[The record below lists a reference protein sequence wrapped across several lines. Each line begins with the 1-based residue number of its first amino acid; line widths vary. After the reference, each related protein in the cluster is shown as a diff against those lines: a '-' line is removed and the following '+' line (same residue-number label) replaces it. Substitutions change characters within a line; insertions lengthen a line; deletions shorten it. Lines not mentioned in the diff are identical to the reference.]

1 MNIGFIGT
9 GKITTSVIQGLFRS
23 NIKLKQILISE
34 RNKKNSLALS
44 KKFKKVKIV
53 KDNQE
58 IIKRSSWV
66 FIAVVPGVAKKIL
79 KELTFKKNQTVVSF
93 VSTLNMT
100 YLKKTLR
107 PATSIIKAAPL
118 PTIANKLGPI
128 VLFPKNKKVTNFF
141 NHLGIAIVANNEK
154 ENNHL
159 WTMTSTMATYFEYCN
174 TLENWLVKRKVSSA
188 KAKDLVASL
197 MFGLSHSMLLSK
209 SKTKELVTDYQT
221 KKGINEE
228 LLKRL
233 KQEKIFSS
241 IDRNL
246 TKIFDRIKKA
256 ND

>member
-34 RNKKNSLALS
+34 RNKKNSSALS
-44 KKFKKVKIV
+44 KKFRRVKVV
-53 KDNQE
+53 KNNQD
-58 IIKRSSWV
+58 IINNSSWV
-66 FIAVVPGVAKKIL
+66 FIAVVPTVAKKIL

-93 VSTLNMT
+93 VSTLNMN
-100 YLKKTLR
+100 YLKKTIR
-107 PATSIIKAAPL
+107 PATNIVKAAPL
-118 PTIANKLGPI
+118 PTIASKLGPI
-128 VLFPKNKKVTNFF
+128 ILFPNAAKVTKFF
-141 NHLGIAIVANNEK
+141 NHLGMSIVAKNEE

-159 WTMTSTMATYFEYCN
+159 WAMTSTMATYFEYCH
-174 TLENWLVKRKVSSA
+174 TLESWLIKRKVTPV

-209 SKTKELVTDYQT
+209 TKTKNLVSDYQT

-233 KQEKIFSS
+233 KKEKIFRS
-241 IDRNL
+241 IDSNL
-246 TKIFDRIKKA
+246 TKIFERIKKA

>member
-44 KKFKKVKIV
+44 KKFKKVKVV

-58 IIKRSSWV
+58 IIQRSSWV

-107 PATSIIKAAPL
+107 PAGRS
-118 PTIANKLGPI
+118 
-128 VLFPKNKKVTNFF
+128 VFF
-141 NHLGIAIVANNEK
+141 K
-154 ENNHL
+154 
-159 WTMTSTMATYFEYCN
+159 
-174 TLENWLVKRKVSSA
+174 
-188 KAKDLVASL
+188 
-197 MFGLSHSMLLSK
+197 
-209 SKTKELVTDYQT
+209 
-221 KKGINEE
+221 
-228 LLKRL
+228 
-233 KQEKIFSS
+233 
-241 IDRNL
+241 
-246 TKIFDRIKKA
+246 
-256 ND
+256 

>member
-44 KKFKKVKIV
+44 KKFKKVKVV

-58 IIKRSSWV
+58 IIQRSSWV
-66 FIAVVPGVAKKIL
+66 FIAVVPTVAKKIL
-79 KELTFKKNQTVVSF
+79 KELKSKQTVVSF

-118 PTIANKLGPI
+118 PTIASKLGPI
-128 VLFPKNKKVTNFF
+128 ILFPKNKKVTTFF
-141 NHLGIAIVANNEK
+141 NHLGMAIVANNEK

-159 WTMTSTMATYFEYCN
+159 WTMTSTMATYFEYCH

-188 KAKDLVASL
+188 KAKDLVAL